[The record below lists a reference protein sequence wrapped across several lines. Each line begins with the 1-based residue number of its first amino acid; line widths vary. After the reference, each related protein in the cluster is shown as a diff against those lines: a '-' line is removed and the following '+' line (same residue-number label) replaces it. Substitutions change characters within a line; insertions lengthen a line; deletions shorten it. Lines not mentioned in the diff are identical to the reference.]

1 MKHQTLETQR
11 SRPER
16 VILMAIAPSQTA
28 LEEEVLPSLRE
39 LEALTESC
47 GGQVVAWVTQIRPA
61 RDPALYLGSG
71 KLEEITALRDQ
82 WEADLLI
89 CDEELSGSQIR
100 NLEEK
105 TEMRVLDRT
114 FVILDIFARRA
125 RSREGRLQVELAQQ
139 RYRLTRLVQQDP
151 KSLSRLGGGIG
162 TRGPGETQLESDRRH
177 IRRRIQALERD
188 LEAVSQHR
196 DRTRQARKR
205 EGRFVFA
212 VVGYT
217 NAGKSTLVNA
227 LCRSEVLAEN
237 RLFAT
242 LDPTIRVLGGPPLG
256 DSLSR
261 PMLVD
266 TVGLIR
272 RLPHTLVRAFE
283 STLQEA
289 READAL
295 LHVLDASDPQALRQW
310 EVTESVLRELG
321 AGDLPVIHI
330 WNQMDKGISEERYH
344 ALCAKL
350 HSEGRDVQK
359 PLLVSARTGQGLEDV
374 REALKLCMQKYG
386 RNWGASQTK

>member
-1 MKHQTLETQR
+1 MKRKQLEMQWEQ
-11 SRPER
+11 PER
-16 VILMAIAPSQTA
+16 AILMAIAPSQSV

-39 LEALTESC
+39 LESLTETC

-61 RDPALYLGSG
+61 RDPAVYLGSG
-71 KLEEITALRDQ
+71 KLEEILQLRDQ

-100 NLEEK
+100 NLEAK
-105 TEMRVLDRT
+105 TGMRVLDRT
-114 FVILDIFARRA
+114 FVILDIFAKRA

-162 TRGPGETQLESDRRH
+162 TRGPGETQLETDRRH

-196 DRTRQARKR
+196 DRTRRARKR

-227 LCRSEVLAEN
+227 LCRSDVLAEN

-256 DSLSR
+256 EGLPR

-295 LHVLDASDPQALRQW
+295 LHVLDASDPQALRHW
-310 EVTESVLRELG
+310 EVTEAVLRELG
-321 AGDLPVIHI
+321 AGDLPVVHV
-330 WNQMDKGISEERYH
+330 WNQVDKGISEEQHH
-344 ALCAKL
+344 ALCARL
-350 HSEGRDVQK
+350 HQEGREEQE
-359 PLLVSARTGQGLEDV
+359 PLLVSALTGKGMDQV
-374 REALKLCMQKYG
+374 REALATCMKRHYLLQNAGK
-386 RNWGASQTK
+386 A